1 MSETMSG
8 FDAYQTYLAVSNHF
22 KGQYDY
28 FKYGGKV
35 NAKRE
40 SFEARRD
47 KYLFEKVSK
56 KFKRED
62 FIKYLVA
69 NMTDGSLW
77 IGELLTPA
85 HEIAYKKWKKR
96 IESLTYNFKED
107 IGTLYD
113 LEGDFN
119 NVFLPKE
126 SHPILYR
133 AYSGRKISLETL
145 VILDE
150 LVHYTKAWQ
159 KEDDLILKETIHL
172 IEKYSPFV
180 WHFSGADKKKLKQI
194 VLETYS

>member
-1 MSETMSG
+1 MSG

-22 KGQYDY
+22 KGRYDY

-35 NAKRE
+35 NAKRD

-107 IGTLYD
+107 IETLSD

>member
-107 IGTLYD
+107 IETLSD